1 MENFADKVGFITG
14 GASGIGFAVA
24 EAMASRGMALM
35 LVDIEAD
42 TLAAAADSLSKTG
55 AVIETAVLDVSDL
68 DAYRRVAGQTL
79 DRFGG
84 VNFLFNNA
92 GVGSGGMAGTG
103 GIEDWRW
110 TVEVNLM
117 GVVYGVECF
126 LPAMR
131 ESGQPGHIVNTAS
144 MAGFLSNVGMGS
156 YTATKFAV
164 VGYSE
169 TLEMELA
176 GSAIGVS
183 VLCPAWVKTR
193 INDSR
198 RNHPDGRGLSAA
210 DSSLGQQIAG
220 IIEREGLHPEEI
232 AELVVRGIE
241 NGDFYLF
248 SHPDFW
254 PMMQQRLERIKAA
267 YPKPDQP

>member
-1 MENFADKVGFITG
+1 MKDFADKVGFITG

-24 EAMASRGMALM
+24 EAMAERGMALM
-35 LVDIEAD
+35 LVDIEQDA
-42 TLAAAADSLSKTG
+42 LAAAADRLSQTG

-68 DAYRRVAGQTL
+68 DTYRQVAKRTL
-79 DRFGG
+79 DRFGR

-103 GIEDWRW
+103 DIEDWRW

-131 ESGQPGHIVNTAS
+131 ESGEPCHIVNTAS
-144 MAGFLSNVGMGS
+144 LAGMLANAGMGS

-176 GSAIGVS
+176 ESAIGVS

-198 RNHPDGRGLSAA
+198 RNHPDGKGQSAA
-210 DSSLGQQIAG
+210 ESSLGQQITD

-232 AELVVRGIE
+232 ADLVVRGIE
-241 NGDFYLF
+241 NEDFYLF

-254 PMMQQRLERIKAA
+254 PLMQRRLARLQAA
-267 YPKPDQP
+267 YPKPG